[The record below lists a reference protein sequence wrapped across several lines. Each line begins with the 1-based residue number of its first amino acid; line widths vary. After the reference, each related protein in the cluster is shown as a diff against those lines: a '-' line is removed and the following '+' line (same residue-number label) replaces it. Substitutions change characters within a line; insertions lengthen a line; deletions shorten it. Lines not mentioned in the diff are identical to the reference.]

1 MAGEGEEDV
10 VEVSRLHRDALDA
23 EGVLVE
29 PVEQG
34 HQRLRGAVGRDLQNE
49 RVVVA

>member
-10 VEVSRLHRDALDA
+10 VEVGGVNRQFIDLDRFI
-23 EGVLVE
+23 VE

-34 HQRLRGAVGRDLQNE
+34 FD
-49 RVVVA
+49 